1 MVDSTNDNFEFVQKF
16 SYRTFQG
23 QRTGRLSRIFSLAS
37 FEMINTW
44 RKSTIGKIL
53 LGLALF
59 LNVFVAVIVVSVIPS
74 QNIQNKT
81 EFVHNMVFRYVT
93 DYLSVFTSIIV
104 PSTDLG
110 SLISLN
116 LGIMGILII
125 GLLAIAGSGF
135 FADDKQGKVIELY
148 LSRMRREDYAIGKIF
163 GMFFYTNLFITMPML
178 ILSVWLV
185 QGLGQNQVDY
195 IGVYLGIVIAGA
207 IISFIFTLFT
217 LILSSLVDKRA
228 YASLSFFIGYFLYD
242 LLSRGFYASDP
253 SNQFLLLVVPTYVIS
268 LLIFILAG
276 QFSVYVI
283 NPTSGSLEPLLLNN
297 GVGLEWWHVLL
308 VVFLVILVGV
318 SFLLFKIHRMTTNE
332 L

>member
-1 MVDSTNDNFEFVQKF
+1 MAEPANENFEFVKKF
-16 SYRTFQG
+16 SYRTYQG
-23 QRTGRLSRIFSLAS
+23 KRTGRLSRIFSLAS

-59 LNVFVAVIVVSVIPS
+59 LNVFVAVIVVSLIS
-74 QNIQNKT
+74 MANFTNKT

-93 DYLSVFTSIIV
+93 DYLSVFTSSIV
-104 PSTDLG
+104 PSNDLG

-148 LSRMRREDYAIGKIF
+148 LSRMRREDYAIGKIL
-163 GMFFYTNLFITMPML
+163 GMFFYCNLFITIPML
-178 ILSVWLV
+178 ILSIWLV

-195 IGVYLGIVIAGA
+195 IGIYSGIVIAGA
-207 IISFIFTLFT
+207 IISFIFTIFT
-217 LILSSLVDKRA
+217 LILSSLLDKRA
-228 YASLSFFIGYFLYD
+228 YASLSFFIGNFLYD
-242 LLSRGFYASDP
+242 LLSRSFYASDP

-268 LLIFILAG
+268 LLIFVMGG
-276 QFSVYVI
+276 QFSVYVS
-283 NPTSGSLEPLLLNN
+283 NPNSGSLEPLLLNN

-308 VVFLVILVGV
+308 VVFLVILIGM